1 MSKRYENEMVS
12 VIMPCFNSADVIGAS
27 IESVLAQTYR
37 DLELLIID
45 DFSTDR
51 SLEVIMPYLQDSRV
65 TLLAKSENQ
74 GVARARNDGF
84 ARSSGRYVA
93 FLDSDDLWVPEKLAT
108 QLADMARNRA
118 VLSFAAYE
126 TFHVEPANRLKTV
139 RVPRSITYG
148 QLLRNTIIGCLTVV
162 VDRKQTGDFQMPDL
176 AGGEDTA
183 TWLNILRRHGTAYGI
198 EEPLAYYRVSG
209 ASLSGNK
216 LQMVRRTWR
225 MYRET
230 QNLSIFATCLCFSF
244 YIKNAISKRM

>member
-1 MSKRYENEMVS
+1 MSKRYENELVS

-27 IESVLAQTYR
+27 IESVLTQTYQNF
-37 DLELLIID
+37 ELFIID

-51 SLEVIMPYLQDSRV
+51 SLEVIAPYLQDSRV
-65 TLLAKSENQ
+65 MLLAKNENH
-74 GVARARNDGF
+74 GVARARNDGL
-84 ARSSGRYVA
+84 ARSSGRYIA

-108 QLADMARNRA
+108 QLADMRRNKA

-126 TFHVEPANRLKTV
+126 TFHERPSNRLKTV
-139 RVPRSITYG
+139 RVPRSINYT

-183 TWLNILRRHGTAYGI
+183 TWLNILWQHGTAYGI
-198 EEPLAYYRVSG
+198 DKPLAYYRVSG

-230 QNLSIFATCLCFSF
+230 QRLSIFSTCICFSF
-244 YIKNAISKRM
+244 YIKNAISKRI